1 MSQGP
6 SAIEA
11 IQLDSDDEGSASS
24 GTRKFGGRPRNYFRV
39 NHFSEPAPDAEVK
52 YNRVLLACK
61 HCDQKVLSRVEDLRD
76 HCLSKCKQISAA
88 ARRECEQQVVAKA
101 GPVKRVA
108 SNLTRSSKQQKTEPV
123 KNYLYGKLPST
134 QQVQLNR
141 QLLRWLAVKGIAF
154 DAVESPHFL
163 AWLNGVNPN
172 YSPAGKQ
179 RELLLCGKA
188 ERKLCVLTCA

>member
-1 MSQGP
+1 M
-6 SAIEA
+6 
-11 IQLDSDDEGSASS
+11 
-24 GTRKFGGRPRNYFRV
+24 
-39 NHFSEPAPDAEVK
+39 
-52 YNRVLLACK
+52 LLACK

-101 GPVKRVA
+101 GPVKWVA

-134 QQVQLNR
+134 HQVQLNR

-154 DAVESPHFL
+154 DAVESPQFL

-172 YSPAGKQ
+172 YSPAGEQ
-179 RELLLCGKA
+179 RDLLLCGKA
-188 ERKLCVLTCA
+188 E